1 MTERAHIVVVDDDP
15 LIRELVESY
24 LASEGYR
31 VSKADSGAAM
41 RDVLAADPADLV
53 ILDLSMPG
61 EHGFTLVTELRKQS
75 DVGIII
81 MTASESE
88 VDQVVGLELG
98 ADDYVSKPTDL
109 RQLLA
114 RVRSVLRR
122 TKAASGAG
130 AASLGGD
137 VVIFDGW
144 RLMRAA
150 RRLFAPDGAEVS
162 LTTIEFDLLTAFI
175 DNANRVLNR
184 DQLLDKTHDREWSP
198 FDRSIDNSVSRLRH
212 KIEADPKKPQL
223 IKTVRGVGYV
233 FTAKVTAG

>member
-1 MTERAHIVVVDDDP
+1 MSEQAHIVVVDDDP
-15 LIRELVESY
+15 LICELVESY
-24 LASEGYR
+24 LGSEGYR

-41 RDVLAADPADLV
+41 RDVLAADPADLI

-122 TKAASGAG
+122 AKATSDTG
-130 AASLGGD
+130 AASAGDD
-137 VVIFDGW
+137 VVTFDGW
-144 RLMRAA
+144 RLDRAA

-233 FTAKVTAG
+233 FTAKVTVG

>member
-1 MTERAHIVVVDDDP
+1 MSDYAHIVVVDDDP
-15 LIRELVESY
+15 IICSLVDCY
-24 LASEGYR
+24 LSGEGYR
-31 VSKADSGAAM
+31 VSKADGGKAM
-41 RDVLAADPADLV
+41 RAVLATDPADLI
-53 ILDLSMPG
+53 ILDLSMPE
-61 EHGFTLVTELRKQS
+61 EHGFSLLAELRRES

-81 MTASESE
+81 LTGSESE

-98 ADDYVSKPTDL
+98 ADDFVSKPADL

-122 TKAASGAG
+122 TKAARGAG
-130 AASLGGD
+130 TTSLGGD
-137 VVIFDGW
+137 VVTFDGW

-162 LTTIEFDLLTAFI
+162 LTTIELDLLTSFI

-184 DQLLDKTHDREWSP
+184 DQLLDMTHDREWSP
-198 FDRSIDNSVSRLRH
+198 YDRSIDNSISRLRH
-212 KIEADPKKPQL
+212 KIEAEPNKPQL

>member
-1 MTERAHIVVVDDDP
+1 MSEQAHIVVVDDDP
-15 LIRELVESY
+15 LIRDLVDDY
-24 LASEGYR
+24 LTSEGYR
-31 VSKADSGAAM
+31 VSKADSGQAM
-41 RDVLAADPADLV
+41 RDVLAADPADLI

-61 EHGFTLVTELRKQS
+61 EHGFSLVAELRKQS

-122 TKAASGAG
+122 AKATSDTGVASA
-130 AASLGGD
+130 GGD
-137 VVIFDGW
+137 FVTFDGW
-144 RLMRAA
+144 RLDRVA

-212 KIEADPKKPQL
+212 KIEADPKKAQL

-233 FTAKVTAG
+233 FTAKVTVG